1 MTCLK
6 THRRLLAALVAVV
19 LPLLTLVVAEG
30 LAQKRL
36 AGTMVDSASR
46 FLASLSPEQKARL
59 NYAFEGNKER
69 FNWHYI
75 PRIRK
80 GLAMRELTPAQKALA
95 IDLLKTGVSTAG
107 FETVKKIWSLEP
119 VLIEREIAAG
129 LPMMRDPEGYYVVV
143 FGTPSADK
151 PWGWRVEGHHVSLN
165 ITVVGG
171 RVQDE
176 VVSNT
181 PLFFGSEP
189 AVVQGGPM
197 KGLRPLPGVEDK
209 AHAVI
214 TALDANQ
221 REVAIIAK
229 AVPIDIFTGNTRGPD
244 LGAQLNPMALPRQP
258 SLPVEGLSAVR
269 MTAAQK
275 QLLRTLIDDYLSRMP
290 DEIATRRARE
300 ITAEFDEIHFAW
312 IGGTSAAD
320 GAKPI
325 RGLGCEPDDRRW
337 VCEPLGYPYYYRVQG
352 PSFLIEYMNT
362 TGNHSHS
369 LWRDFKDGD
378 FGEDLLREHYAT
390 VPHEGPPVAQQARR

>member
-1 MTCLK
+1 MRYFHA
-6 THRRLLAALVAVV
+6 HRRAIVAILVTVV
-19 LPLLTLVVAEG
+19 PLLTLLVAEG

-36 AGTMVDSASR
+36 ANSMTDAAAA
-46 FLASLSPEQKARL
+46 FLASLPAEKKARINL
-59 NYAFEGNKER
+59 AFDGNKER

-80 GLAMRELTPAQKALA
+80 GLALRELTARQKALA

-129 LPMMRDPEGYYVVV
+129 LPMMRDPEGYYVVI
-143 FGTPSADK
+143 FGTPSRET
-151 PWGWRVEGHHVSLN
+151 PWGWRVEGHHISLN
-165 ITVVGG
+165 VTVVGG

-181 PLFFGSEP
+181 PLFFGTEP
-189 AVVQGGPM
+189 AVVQGGPL

-209 AHAVI
+209 AHAVV
-214 TALDANQ
+214 TALDAEQ
-221 REVAIIAK
+221 RAVAIIAK
-229 AVPIDIFTGNTRGPD
+229 EVPIDIFTGNSRGPD
-244 LGAQLNPMALPRQP
+244 LGAQLNPLALPRQP
-258 SLPVEGLSAVR
+258 SLVPEGLPAAR

-275 QLLRTLIDDYLSRMP
+275 QLLRALVDDYLSRMP
-290 DEIATRRARE
+290 DEIAARRGRE
-300 ITAEFDEIHFAW
+300 ITAEFDQIRFAW
-312 IGGTSAAD
+312 IGGTSKAD
-320 GAKPI
+320 GAPPI
-325 RGLGCEPDDRRW
+325 RGLGCDASDTRW

-369 LWRDFKDGD
+369 LWRDFQDGD
-378 FGEDLLREHYAT
+378 FGEDLLRAHYAS
-390 VPHEGPPVAQQARR
+390 VPHEGVPAALRAQR